1 MLNIYLTNLG
11 RYNEGVLDGKWVE
24 LPITREK
31 YLEILREIHIDGVR
45 YEEMFITDYECDF
58 ADIDSFGE
66 YESIDELNYL
76 AELVCDMTEFEEKT
90 FEAAQEMEGCR
101 LSVKDMINIAL
112 NLDAYYLNTAIEDE
126 WDLGKYFVDECGQ
139 EVPEWLERYI
149 DYKKYGEV
157 ILEDGECALTSY
169 GFIELIDRKIERY
182 DGSREDIPDEYI
194 VTVDTG
200 EED

>member
-1 MLNIYLTNLG
+1 MLNIFLTNLG
-11 RYNEGVLDGKWVE
+11 RYNEGFLDGEWVE

-31 YLEILREIHIDGVR
+31 YLETLREIHIDGVR

-76 AELVCDMTEFEEKT
+76 AELVCDMTESEEQT
-90 FEAAQEMEGCR
+90 FEAAQEMEACR
-101 LSVKDMINIAL
+101 MDAKYLINIAL
-112 NLDAYYLNTAIEDE
+112 NLDAYCLNTAIEDE
-126 WDLGKYFVDECGQ
+126 WDLGKYFVDEYGQ

-149 DYKKYGEV
+149 DYKQYGED
-157 ILEDGECALTSY
+157 ILEEGECAITSY
-169 GFIELIDRKIERY
+169 GFIELTDCKVEKY

-200 EED
+200 WED